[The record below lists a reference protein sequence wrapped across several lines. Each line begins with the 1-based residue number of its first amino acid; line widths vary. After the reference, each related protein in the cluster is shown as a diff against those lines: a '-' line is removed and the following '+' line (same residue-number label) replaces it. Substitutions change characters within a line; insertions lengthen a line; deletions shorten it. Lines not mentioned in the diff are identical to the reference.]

1 MSQGPK
7 TAVTNLNVLLPVA
20 YALAVVVTAS
30 FASGTAATA
39 VAVGGGVLLGLW
51 FAFGRRRATRG

>member
-7 TAVTNLNVLLPVA
+7 TAATNLNVLLPVA
-20 YALAVVVTAS
+20 YALAVVVTATL
-30 FASGTAATA
+30 ASGKVTTV

-51 FAFGRRRATRG
+51 FAFGRRAARG

>member
-7 TAVTNLNVLLPVA
+7 TAVTNLNVLLPLA
-20 YALAVVVTAS
+20 YALAVVATAS
-30 FASGTAATA
+30 LASGTATTV

-51 FAFGRRRATRG
+51 FAFGRRATRG

>member
-7 TAVTNLNVLLPVA
+7 TAVTNLNVLLPLA

-30 FASGTAATA
+30 LASGTATTV

-51 FAFGRRRATRG
+51 FAFGRRATRG

>member
-7 TAVTNLNVLLPVA
+7 TAATNLNVLLPVG

-30 FASGTAATA
+30 LASGTVSTA
-39 VAVGGGVLLGLW
+39 VAVAGGVLLGLW
-51 FAFGRRRATRG
+51 FAFGRRRTTRG